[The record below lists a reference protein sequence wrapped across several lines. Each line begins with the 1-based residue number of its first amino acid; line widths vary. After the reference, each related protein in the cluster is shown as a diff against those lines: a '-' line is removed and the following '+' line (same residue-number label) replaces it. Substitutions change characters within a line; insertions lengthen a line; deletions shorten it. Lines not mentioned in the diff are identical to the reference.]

1 MPSSPAGADA
11 PRILLTLAEV
21 AARWRVHR
29 KTVIRLLSRGEIEGL
44 RIGGQI
50 RVRAESVE
58 AYEAANTTA
67 SARATSPRRLEAW
80 Q

>member
-11 PRILLTLAEV
+11 PHALLTLNEV

-58 AYEAANTTA
+58 AYEAANATA
-67 SARATSPRRLEAW
+67 APATSPRRLEAW